1 MDIQEPQNI
10 KTSKNIKNL
19 FLDPNNYRFV
29 DHENYRTVLDDL
41 LTDPK
46 IQQRTLSFIEG
57 KNREGIKDLLSSFKA
72 NGFLE
77 VDMIQLKNLGN
88 NNYLVLEGNRRVAA
102 LKILQEDQ
110 RKGFDIGKLDP
121 KVFNS
126 VPSVIHDINNS
137 ENDRIIMGLK
147 HISGNKKWPAIN
159 QAKLI
164 FDYLSPYFLTPEYTA
179 QEKNL
184 CESLGISMLKLRST
198 QRAYHLIQQY
208 RQSDYG
214 DQFESDM
221 YYSFVEI
228 SKSPSIK
235 AWIEWSDEKYKAKN
249 QDNVLRL
256 FSWISEREHTEL
268 IEHEENID
276 EEPSKLPAIITKYT
290 EIRDLA
296 KFINND
302 KALDAMEN
310 TGRISQG
317 LLTSGAIQKENI
329 ETSINNLKNSIE
341 EINRLK
347 DLIAHEDLEDIRP
360 LYENFKAILPQE
372 AFIDTL
378 SDNHSVCFEKGKV
391 SHFNS
396 ITIQQYKIYR
406 KFELN
411 NLNKINIFSG
421 PNNTGKTTLL
431 EAIFLLTKQNNIG
444 SYFDIIKFRSKL
456 DKLNTLYLNDY
467 IKDDIVINGC
477 FNNTQT
483 KINIQKIQAE
493 NIDKKDDYLASYKV
507 VSYIA
512 DEHLETVVHTFR
524 SNPLV
529 RYFQKIE
536 VLCNSLFKSPFFFNK
551 NEVVNTHHKTLEKKA
566 FDKVRHFINCSID
579 QNIKDISFS
588 EKNDIKRFL
597 VNSES
602 FSESLDIT
610 SYGEGLQRI
619 FELALSF
626 AYCQNG
632 VLLIDEIETA
642 IHYSL
647 LVDFTKFI
655 QELSNEFNVQVFIT
669 THSKECISA
678 FLENGYRNED
688 ITHFTLVKGNDGAIK
703 KIRYNADTL
712 LDSLEQNLEIRGW

>member
-1 MDIQEPQNI
+1 MEPLESKNSR
-10 KTSKNIKNL
+10 TSTNIKNL

-29 DHENYRTVLDDL
+29 DHENYKPVSDELI
-41 LTDPK
+41 TDPK

-57 KNREGIKDLLSSFKA
+57 RNREGIKDLLSSFKA

-77 VDMIQLKNLGN
+77 VDMIQLKDLGN
-88 NNYLVLEGNRRVAA
+88 NTYLVLEGNRRVAA
-102 LKILQEDQ
+102 LKVLQDDH
-110 RKGFDIGKLDP
+110 RKGWDIGKLDP
-121 KVFNS
+121 KLFNS
-126 VPSVIHDINNS
+126 IPAFIHKTDNHD
-137 ENDRIIMGLK
+137 NDRIIMGLK

-164 FDYLSPYFLTPEYTA
+164 FDYLDPYFLTHEYSV

-184 CESLGISMLKLRST
+184 CESLGISKLKLRST
-198 QRAYHLIQQY
+198 QRAYRLIQQY

-228 SKSPSIK
+228 TKSPSIK
-235 AWIEWSDEKYKAKN
+235 AWIEWSDERYTAKN

-256 FSWISEREHTEL
+256 FSWISEREETEL
-268 IEHEENID
+268 IENEDNLD
-276 EEPSKLPAIITKYT
+276 EEPTKLPAIITKYT

-310 TGRISQG
+310 TGRVSQG
-317 LLTSGAIQKENI
+317 LLVSGAIQKENI

-341 EINRLK
+341 EISRLK
-347 DLIAHEDLEDIRP
+347 DLIANEDLEDIRP
-360 LYENFKAILPQE
+360 LYESFKAIIPQE

-378 SDNHSVCFEKGKV
+378 SDNHSVCFEKGKI

-406 KFELN
+406 NFELGE
-411 NLNKINIFSG
+411 LNKINIFSG

-431 EAIFLLTKQNNIG
+431 EAIFLLTKQNNI
-444 SYFDIIKFRSKL
+444 SAYFDIIKFRNKL
-456 DKLNTLYLNDY
+456 DRLNTLYLNDY
-467 IKDDIVINGC
+467 IKDDILINGC
-477 FNNTQT
+477 FNNTLT
-483 KINIQKIQAE
+483 RINIQKIQDD

-512 DEHLETVVHTFR
+512 DEHLETVVHTFI
-524 SNPLV
+524 SNPLE
-529 RYFQKIE
+529 RYFKKIE

-588 EKNDIKRFL
+588 EENDIKRFL

-610 SYGEGLQRI
+610 NYGEGLQRI

-647 LVDFTKFI
+647 LVNFTKFI
-655 QELSNEFNVQVFIT
+655 QELANEFNVQVFIT

-678 FLENGYRNED
+678 FLENNYRNED
-688 ITHFTLVKGNDGAIK
+688 ITHFTLIKGSDGNIK
-703 KIRYNADTL
+703 QIRYDHQNLANY
-712 LDSLEQNLEIRGW
+712 LEQGMEIRGW